1 MVGLGQAMFDTIG
14 FADQIKP
21 HLAKRDA
28 VSVAWLLCELD
39 AVIGENGVDFV
50 GHGIKEIFK
59 ERPSCFAIGLFDHV
73 RDRELAGAIN
83 GDKEIELVFLGPD
96 FGNIIWKSPIGY
108 RLTFC
113 RLGLSPSMSGSRE
126 MPCR

>member
-1 MVGLGQAMFDTIG
+1 MAAELIVAVVVIPFDCRLLDRTVYRFDLTVGPWMVGLGQAMFDTIG

-83 GDKEIELVFLGPD
+83 G
-96 FGNIIWKSPIGY
+96 
-108 RLTFC
+108 
-113 RLGLSPSMSGSRE
+113 
-126 MPCR
+126 